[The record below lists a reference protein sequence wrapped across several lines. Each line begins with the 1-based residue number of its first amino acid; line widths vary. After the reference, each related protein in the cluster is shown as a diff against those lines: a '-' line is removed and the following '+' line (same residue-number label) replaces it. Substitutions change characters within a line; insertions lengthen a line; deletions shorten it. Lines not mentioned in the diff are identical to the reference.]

1 MMYIREHD
9 KGGRI
14 VKRLKRNE
22 IQCKKCGTAIE
33 SKYRNDFKWCP
44 CKTVAVDGGLDYTRI
59 IREMDN
65 LIKLHEYE
73 KDEKK

>member
-1 MMYIREHD
+1 M
-9 KGGRI
+9 
-14 VKRLKRNE
+14 
-22 IQCKKCGTAIE
+22 E
-33 SKYRNDFKWCP
+33 SKYRNDFKWFP